1 MVYDSETFQILH
13 KLTEEG
19 KIHYQEILEQKAT
32 EILEK
37 HNKPLLVRWF
47 NYIFN

>member
-19 KIHYQEILEQKAT
+19 KIHY
-32 EILEK
+32 
-37 HNKPLLVRWF
+37 
-47 NYIFN
+47 